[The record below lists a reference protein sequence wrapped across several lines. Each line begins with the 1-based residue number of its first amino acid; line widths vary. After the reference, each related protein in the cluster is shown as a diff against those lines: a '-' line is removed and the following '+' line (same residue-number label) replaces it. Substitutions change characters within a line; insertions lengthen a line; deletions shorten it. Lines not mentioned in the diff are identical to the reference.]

1 MAERLSWAARAL
13 AAVGLLAVG
22 GACALAMTSEADP
35 DLTRAVADDE
45 LVVPVVAAASDGRLE
60 VSVELSWQP
69 GQVLRAPP
77 GWAGIVTAVTPP
89 ADGTLDEGDR
99 PFAVGGVDR
108 IVIATTAP
116 LVNPVKAGA
125 TGPDVLELRGAL
137 TRLGLLPPDSGGSRP
152 ERADNEFMRALAALG
167 TSLRAPGTAPAF
179 DPSWLIWT
187 GGPAVTMDLLLE
199 VGEAAPSAGT
209 PIASEGV
216 RLTSAAITQDP
227 PLGGGEFVVSVDE
240 LDPVKLTGRAVVP
253 EELAA
258 LGERLLKLGADPDSG
273 DLRAGVIFRTTPI
286 DVLRLQA
293 SAIGVAGTNTCVWLA
308 DGTPIRI
315 EIVAS
320 QLGVSDLVP
329 VAELAASPDVLAFP
343 SVELRA
349 LC

>member
-1 MAERLSWAARAL
+1 VAERLSWSARAL

-35 DLTRAVADDE
+35 DLTRAVSDDQ
-45 LVVPVVAAASDGRLE
+45 LVVPVVAAVSDGRLE

-69 GQVLRAPP
+69 GRVLRAPP

-227 PLGGGEFVVSVDE
+227 PLGGGQFVVSVDE
-240 LDPVKLTGRAVVP
+240 LDPVKLNGRAIVP

-258 LGERLLKLGADPDSG
+258 LGDGPGGGEGAKVVFLATEGLEMGGDGELVGRAEDTVKMGGGGRFAGRHCGFLLENKN
-273 DLRAGVIFRTTPI
+273 
-286 DVLRLQA
+286 
-293 SAIGVAGTNTCVWLA
+293 AIGVGKGACQRSPRQRLPVLERPLP
-308 DGTPIRI
+308 TPI
-315 EIVAS
+315 AS
-320 QLGVSDLVP
+320 KSG
-329 VAELAASPDVLAFP
+329 
-343 SVELRA
+343 
-349 LC
+349 